1 MNVFFCHINPQLLVY
16 EEKGEKQQNK
26 DVMLLK
32 PETVLTLI
40 YSNNVEIL
48 DKVEEPQID
57 GIVKYLT
64 END

>member
-1 MNVFFCHINPQLLVY
+1 
-16 EEKGEKQQNK
+16 
-26 DVMLLK
+26 MLLK

-48 DKVEEPQID
+48 DMVEETQID